1 MHAFWPEKSAGASRK
16 GISSSEAESE
26 HAGVEFGGT
35 PAWAVKLLRFREV
48 EEWGLRHFFTLRS
61 EPDVQASDLTKILE
75 EAGMPGCLVMAEQ
88 VHGAG
93 VVEVGAEDGGKVMG
107 GVDSL
112 ISRDKNLSLVIRVAD
127 CGPVWIEDKKTGGI
141 GLVHSGKKG
150 TEAGVVPATI
160 RKMKER
166 FGSEAKEMRAVL
178 GPCIR
183 PPHYEVDFAGEILR
197 QLAREGV
204 GEIVDTKICT
214 ADDLGRFYSYR
225 SEKGKTGRHY
235 AAMAMS

>member
-1 MHAFWPEKSAGASRK
+1 MNF
-16 GISSSEAESE
+16 
-26 HAGVEFGGT
+26 
-35 PAWAVKLLRFREV
+35 LRFSEL
-48 EEWGLRHFFTLRS
+48 EGQGCLHGFTLRS
-61 EPDVQASDLTKILE
+61 DPALGTADIPQILS
-75 EAGMPGCLVMAEQ
+75 EAGLPQNYVMGEQ
-88 VHGAG
+88 IHGAG
-93 VVEVGAEDGGKVMG
+93 VAVVGLGGAGKVIP
-107 GVDSL
+107 GVDGL
-112 ISRDKNLSLVIRVAD
+112 VTIEKNVSLVIRVAD
-127 CGPVWIEDKKTGGI
+127 CGPVWIEDRKTGGI

-150 TEAGVVPATI
+150 TEAEVVPATI
-160 RKMKER
+160 RKMKEM
-166 FGSEAKEMRAVL
+166 FGSEPKEMRAVL

>member
-1 MHAFWPEKSAGASRK
+1 VNF
-16 GISSSEAESE
+16 
-26 HAGVEFGGT
+26 
-35 PAWAVKLLRFREV
+35 LRFSEL
-48 EEWGLRHFFTLRS
+48 EGQGCLHGFTLRS
-61 EPDVQASDLTKILE
+61 DPALGTADIPQILK
-75 EAGMPGCLVMAEQ
+75 EAGLPQNYVMGEQ
-88 VHGAG
+88 IHGAEVA
-93 VVEVGAEDGGKVMG
+93 VVGLGEGGRVIP
-107 GVDSL
+107 GVDGL
-112 ISRDKNLSLVIRVAD
+112 VTIEKNVSLVIRVAD

-166 FGSEAKEMRAVL
+166 FGSEPKEMRAVL

-204 GEIVDTKICT
+204 GQIVDTKICT
-214 ADDLGRFYSYR
+214 PDDLGRFYSYR
-225 SEKGKTGRHY
+225 SEKGETGRHY
-235 AAMAMS
+235 AVMAMS